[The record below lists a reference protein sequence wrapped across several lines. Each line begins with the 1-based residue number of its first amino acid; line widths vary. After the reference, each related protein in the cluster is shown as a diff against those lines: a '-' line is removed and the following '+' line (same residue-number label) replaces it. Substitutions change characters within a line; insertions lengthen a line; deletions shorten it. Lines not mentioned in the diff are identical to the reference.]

1 MPFRRSQPLDDLSGL
16 YNPRFFREIDSGSSR
31 SAARI
36 VPELM
41 QLISPTS
48 VVDVGCGRGTWLA
61 EFERSGVTDVLGIDG
76 AWVDRRHVQ
85 SEHFLAHDLRNP
97 FTLNREFDL
106 VISLEVAEHLPP
118 ERAEGFVSDLTALG
132 PVIAFS
138 ASILDCTGTGEINQQ
153 WPDYWADIFAKL
165 GFAPLDCL
173 RFKFWNDPQ
182 IEWWYRQNMI
192 LYAHRDYIAARPHW
206 RAMQDRQPPKVLRL
220 VHPEN
225 YAEKMGMLLDPGL
238 RQLLRLLPRATLR
251 MTRRRWGWL
260 SGSRSSV

>member
-1 MPFRRSQPLDDLSGL
+1 MRFRRSQPPDDLSGL

-36 VPELM
+36 VPELI

-61 EFERSGVTDVLGIDG
+61 EFERGGVTDVLGIDG
-76 AWVDRRHVQ
+76 AWVDSRHVQ

-97 FTLNREFDL
+97 FTLNRQFDL

-165 GFAPLDCL
+165 EFAPLDCL
-173 RFKFWNDPQ
+173 RFKLWNDPQ

-206 RAMQDRQPPKVLRL
+206 RVMQDRQPPKVLRL

-238 RQLLRLLPRATLR
+238 RHLLRVLPRATAR
-251 MTRRRWGWL
+251 MTRRRLGWL
-260 SGSRSSV
+260 SGGRSSE

>member
-1 MPFRRSQPLDDLSGL
+1 MPFRRSQPLDDLSSL
-16 YNPRFFREIDSGSSR
+16 YDPVFFREIDFGSSR

-36 VPELM
+36 VPELI

-61 EFERSGVTDVLGIDG
+61 EFQRGGVTDVLGIDG

-97 FTLNREFDL
+97 LTLDRKFDL

-118 ERAEGFVSDLTALG
+118 ERAEDFVSDLTALG
-132 PVIAFS
+132 PVVAFS

-153 WPDYWADIFAKL
+153 WPDYWADIFAKF
-165 GFAPLDCL
+165 GFTPLDDL

-206 RAMQDRQPPKVLRL
+206 RAMQERQPPKVLRL

-225 YAEKMGMLLDPGL
+225 YSEKMGMLLEPEL
-238 RQLLRLLPRATLR
+238 RQLFRVLPRATLG
-251 MTRRRWGWL
+251 TIRRRWRRL
-260 SGSRSSV
+260 SGTRSSA